1 MKFSISAPKQVQPIL
16 SFKNKPSIV
25 NVNSFLHPHEKVVFV
40 MGATGSGKSRLAIDL
55 ATRRASPLARGSGS
69 RAHNM
74 I

>member
-1 MKFSISAPKQVQPIL
+1 MLSIPSNNNAQLEYFKP
-16 SFKNKPSIV
+16 KNKPSIV
-25 NVNSFLHPHEKVVFV
+25 NVNSFLHPREKVVFV